1 MHTCSVCSY
10 SHTGSG
16 PTFIISFLFVCFF
29 KKLLKTRTWNSSMD
43 FPLLD
48 SSMKRNAP
56 IPVLGLSAS
65 SLFPCEHRQAL
76 KVKSATVWAH
86 IVNATYSYLP
96 TDIWHIFVLSL
107 GVSPMQ
113 CNFPSFNFEKHQ
125 LFVSIV
131 YTFIIFTM
139 CKKKKNNP
147 CVWCQQL
154 SKINLIHHVFGSAF
168 KSTILLDWQSYKHK
182 FEFSAVLFLNL
193 H

>member
-107 GVSPMQ
+107 GVSPTQ

-168 KSTILLDWQSYKHK
+168 KS
-182 FEFSAVLFLNL
+182 AVLFLNL

>member
-1 MHTCSVCSY
+1 
-10 SHTGSG
+10 
-16 PTFIISFLFVCFF
+16 
-29 KKLLKTRTWNSSMD
+29 MD

-76 KVKSATVWAH
+76 KFKSATVWAY
-86 IVNATYSYLP
+86 IVNATSSYVP
-96 TDIWHIFVLSL
+96 TDIWQSSL

-113 CNFPSFNFEKHQ
+113 CIFPSFNFDKHQ

-139 CKKKKNNP
+139 RKKEKNP

-168 KSTILLDWQSYKHK
+168 KSTILLDWQSYKHN